1 MAIPEILEVAAVSD
15 VIDWYG
21 RNKRDLPWRETSP
34 WGVMISEFML
44 QQTPVIRVLPVWMQW
59 IERWP
64 TPADLAK
71 SKKSEAIGAWGR
83 LGYPRRAT
91 RLYEAAGI
99 IDREYEN
106 QVPQKIEELIK
117 LPGVGEYTAA
127 AIAAFAFDEST
138 LVLDINIRR
147 LFARA
152 IDGHEYPTGSM
163 TKAERT
169 LRAQMIPRD
178 GASWAAA
185 TMELGA
191 LLCKSRNPTCDD
203 CPLKVRCAWRAAGY
217 PKSPLA
223 RKSQKWEGTDRQC
236 RGLILQTLRERS
248 SASASELRALWSLDS
263 QVELALKTL
272 LADGLIQATGKSFTL
287 AD

>member
-1 MAIPEILEVAAVSD
+1 VPTLDILEDAAVSN

-21 RNKRDLPWRETSP
+21 RNKRDLPWRQTSP
-34 WGVMISEFML
+34 WGVMISEYML
-44 QQTPVIRVLPVWMQW
+44 QQTPVNRVLPVWTQW

-64 TPADLAK
+64 TPVDLAT

-91 RLYEAAGI
+91 RLHEAAGI
-99 IDREYEN
+99 IAREYKN
-106 QVPQKIEELIK
+106 QVPQKIEELVK
-117 LPGVGEYTAA
+117 LPGIGEYTAA
-127 AIAAFAFDEST
+127 AIAAFAYEQSA

-152 IDGHEYPTGSM
+152 IDGKEYPTDSM
-163 TKAERT
+163 TKAERA

-178 GASWAAA
+178 GARWAAA

-191 LLCKSRNPTCDD
+191 LLCKSRNPACDD
-203 CPLKVRCAWRAAGY
+203 CPLRVSCAWRAAGY
-217 PKSPLA
+217 PKSPIV
-223 RKSQKWEGTDRQC
+223 RKRQKWEGTDRQC

-248 SASASELRALWSLDS
+248 RASEAEINALWPLDS
-263 QVELALKTL
+263 QVKFALKTL